1 VGVFTGHRFVNS
13 IKEYPMVKKIL
24 VPIAFSQYSKG
35 ILNYAAE
42 IAASFNAV
50 MIIVNVINERD
61 LEAVDKI
68 SSLGY
73 KVGVEDYLETVK
85 KERRAEL
92 KSLMA
97 EMTLPDEQVNFAFK
111 IGDPTNELL
120 KLVVDENIDMV
131 VMGIKTHDIRHIF
144 AGSVAE
150 RMFRKC
156 PVTIVSYRDDVVSD
170 RLLKK
175 FIRHRERGKA

>member
-1 VGVFTGHRFVNS
+1 
-13 IKEYPMVKKIL
+13 MVKKIL
-24 VPIAFSQYSKG
+24 VPIAFSKYSKG
-35 ILNYAAE
+35 ILNYAGG
-42 IAASFNAV
+42 IAAAFNAA
-50 MIIVNVINERD
+50 MIVVNVINERD

-92 KSLMA
+92 KDLMA
-97 EMTLPDEQVNFAFK
+97 EMTLPDDQVNFTFK

-156 PVTIVSYRDDVVSD
+156 PVTIVSYRDDDVSD

-175 FIRHRERGKA
+175 FIRHREREKA